1 MQGASKHLDAFVFDP
16 LQLACL
22 PFPPPLFLPSSA
34 AAASPLHWCSVKSD
48 EGHNLTWFSGSVFCH
63 AFLCVLQGE
72 AWLLCL
78 LWGAG
83 CIRTRSAMQLFEC
96 IRFLLM
102 PIQAISVSFSG
113 WLESL
118 FFFLLSIGD
127 YFHCTCGFLS
137 SVTMMLFAFQAD
149 FSLLY
154 FSNWG

>member
-1 MQGASKHLDAFVFDP
+1 MQGASKHLDAFVFDS

-22 PFPPPLFLPSSA
+22 PFPPPLFSHPQQQQPLLSIDAQWSQMKDITSHDSVALFSA
-34 AAASPLHWCSVKSD
+34 ML
-48 EGHNLTWFSGSVFCH
+48 
-63 AFLCVLQGE
+63 FLCVLQGE

-83 CIRTRSAMQLFEC
+83 CIRALSAMQLFEC

-118 FFFLLSIGD
+118 FFLLSIGD
-127 YFHCTCGFLS
+127 YFHCTCGFLC
-137 SVTMMLFAFQAD
+137 SVPMMLFAFQAD
-149 FSLLY
+149 FSLLH

>member
-16 LQLACL
+16 LQLGCL

-48 EGHNLTWFSGSVFCH
+48 EGHNLTWFSDSVFCH

-78 LWGAG
+78 LWGLHSYTQCHAAVRVYSLLVNAEPSNL
-83 CIRTRSAMQLFEC
+83 CLFQ
-96 IRFLLM
+96 RLVGK
-102 PIQAISVSFSG
+102 S
-113 WLESL
+113 

-137 SVTMMLFAFQAD
+137 SVTMTLFAFQAD